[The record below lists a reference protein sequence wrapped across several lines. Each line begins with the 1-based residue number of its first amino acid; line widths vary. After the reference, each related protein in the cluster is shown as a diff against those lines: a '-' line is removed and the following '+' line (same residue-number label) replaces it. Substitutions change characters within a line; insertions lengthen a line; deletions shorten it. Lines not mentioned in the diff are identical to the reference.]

1 MSALFLCPE
10 RGYVWPMKKRVLCLV
25 ADGVEELE
33 LVAPV
38 DVLRRAG
45 AEVVLSVAGDGIHVT
60 GRNGIVLHG
69 DMNLAEADAENF
81 DLLFIPGGAAVG
93 ALRKDGRAAELARR
107 FIAAGKPVA
116 AICAGPLVLE
126 DAGLLEGKRFTAH
139 FSAANELPGAQT
151 GERVLE
157 DGLIMTS
164 RGAGTALE
172 FGLAMV
178 DRLFGEAKE
187 EEIARAI
194 MA

>member
-1 MSALFLCPE
+1 
-10 RGYVWPMKKRVLCLV
+10 MKKRVLCLL

-45 AEVVLSVAGDGIHVT
+45 ADVVLAAVGGDPVAT
-60 GRNGIVLHG
+60 GRNGLVLQADVLLAGLQTG
-69 DMNLAEADAENF
+69 DF
-81 DLLFIPGGAAVG
+81 DLLLIPGGAAVSF
-93 ALRKDGRAAELARR
+93 LRKDGRAAELARQ
-107 FIAAGKPVA
+107 FVDSGKPVA

-126 DAGLLEGKRFTAH
+126 DAGLLEGKRFTSH
-139 FSAANELPGAQT
+139 FSAVNELPGAQT
-151 GERVLE
+151 GERVVE
-157 DGLIMTS
+157 DGLIITS

-172 FGLAMV
+172 FGLALV

>member
-1 MSALFLCPE
+1 MEYMAKC
-10 RGYVWPMKKRVLCLV
+10 VLCLV

-45 AEVVLSVAGDGIHVT
+45 AEVVLAAVGEGIHVT
-60 GRNGIVLHG
+60 GRNGITLH
-69 DMNLAEADAENF
+69 ADAQLSDLDPATF
-81 DLLFIPGGAAVG
+81 DLLLIPGGAAV
-93 ALRKDGRAAELARR
+93 AKLRADGRSAELAAS
-107 FIAAGKPVA
+107 FVAAGKLVA

-126 DAGLLEGKRFTAH
+126 DAGLLEDKRFTAH

-151 GERVLE
+151 GERVME
-157 DGLIMTS
+157 DGLIITS

-172 FGLAMV
+172 FGLALV

-187 EEIARAI
+187 EEIAKAI

>member
-1 MSALFLCPE
+1 MS
-10 RGYVWPMKKRVLCLV
+10 KRVLCLM

-45 AEVVLSVAGDGIHVT
+45 AEVVLAAVGDGIHVT
-60 GRNGIVLHG
+60 GRHGIVLH
-69 DMNLAEADAENF
+69 ADAVLSDVAPETF
-81 DLLFIPGGAAVG
+81 DLLLIPGGAAV
-93 ALRKDGRAAELARR
+93 AKLRAGGRAAELA
-107 FIAAGKPVA
+107 AAFTGANKPVA

-139 FSAANELPGAQT
+139 FSVANELPEAQS

-157 DGLIMTS
+157 DGLIITS

-172 FGLAMV
+172 FGLALV

>member
-1 MSALFLCPE
+1 
-10 RGYVWPMKKRVLCLV
+10 MKKRVLCLL

-45 AEVVLSVAGDGIHVT
+45 AEVVLAVLGDGLEVA
-60 GRNGIVLHG
+60 GRNGLVLRG
-69 DMNLAEADAENF
+69 DALLADVPTEGF
-81 DLLFIPGGAAVG
+81 DLLLIPGGAAV
-93 ALRKDGRAAELARR
+93 AVLRQDGRPAALARR
-107 FIAAGKPVA
+107 FVAAGKPVA
-116 AICAGPLVLE
+116 AICSGPLVLQ
-126 DAGLLEGKRFTAH
+126 DAALLAGKRFTAH
-139 FSAANELPGAQT
+139 FSVAGELPGAQT
-151 GERVLE
+151 GERVLQ
-157 DGLIMTS
+157 DGLLITS

-172 FGLAMV
+172 FGLALV

>member
-1 MSALFLCPE
+1 
-10 RGYVWPMKKRVLCLV
+10 MKKRVLCLL

-45 AEVVLSVAGDGIHVT
+45 AEVVVATLDANPET
-60 GRNGIVLHG
+60 AGRNGMVLRG
-69 DMNLAEADAENF
+69 DAALEEVATMGF
-81 DLLFIPGGAAVG
+81 DLLFIPGGPAVTV
-93 ALRKDGRAAELARR
+93 LRQDGRAVELAKK
-107 FIAAGKPVA
+107 FVAAGKPVA

-126 DAGLLEGKRFTAH
+126 DAGLLGGKRFTAH
-139 FSAANELPGAQT
+139 ASVANELPGALT
-151 GERVLE
+151 GERVVE

>member
-1 MSALFLCPE
+1 MT
-10 RGYVWPMKKRVLCLV
+10 KRVLCLV

-33 LVAPV
+33 LIAPV

-45 AEVVLSVAGDGIHVT
+45 VEVVLAAIGEGIHLT
-60 GRNGIVLHG
+60 GRNGIVLH
-69 DMNLAEADAENF
+69 ADALLSGLDPSAF
-81 DLLFIPGGAAVG
+81 DLLLIPGGAAV
-93 ALRKDGRAAELARR
+93 AKLRADGRAAELA
-107 FIAAGKPVA
+107 AAFVSANKPVA

-139 FSAANELPGAQT
+139 FSVANELPGAQS

-157 DGLIMTS
+157 DGLIITS

-172 FGLAMV
+172 FGLALV
-178 DRLFGEAKE
+178 DRLCGETKE
-187 EEIARAI
+187 EEIAQAI

>member
-1 MSALFLCPE
+1 
-10 RGYVWPMKKRVLCLV
+10 MKKRVLCLL

-45 AEVVLSVAGDGIHVT
+45 AHVVLATLGENAEVT
-60 GRNGIVLHG
+60 GRNGMLLRG
-69 DMNLAEADAENF
+69 DLPLCGLKPGDF
-81 DLLFIPGGAAVG
+81 DLLLIPGGAAVA
-93 ALRKDGRAAELARR
+93 ALRKDGRPAALARQ
-107 FIAAGKPVA
+107 FVEAGKPVA

-151 GERVLE
+151 GERVVE
-157 DGLIMTS
+157 DGLIITS

-172 FGLAMV
+172 FGLALV
-178 DRLFGEAKE
+178 DRLCGEAAE

>member
-1 MSALFLCPE
+1 
-10 RGYVWPMKKRVLCLV
+10 MKKRVLCLL
-25 ADGVEELE
+25 AEGVEELE

-45 AEVVLSVAGDGIHVT
+45 ADVVVAT
-60 GRNGIVLHG
+60 LAANPETAGRNGIVLRG
-69 DMNLAEADAENF
+69 DAALEAVGKQDF
-81 DLLFIPGGAAVG
+81 DLLFIPGGPAVSG
-93 ALRKDGRAAELARR
+93 LRHDGRAAQLAKK
-107 FIAAGKPVA
+107 FIAAGKPVG

-126 DAGLLEGKRFTAH
+126 DAGLLAGKRFTAH
-139 FSAANELPGAQT
+139 SSVVNELPGALT
-151 GERVLE
+151 GERVVE

>member
-1 MSALFLCPE
+1 M
-10 RGYVWPMKKRVLCLV
+10 RRRVLCLV
-25 ADGVEELE
+25 AEGVEELE

-45 AEVVLSVAGDGIHVT
+45 AEVVLAVVGEGIPVT
-60 GRNGIVLHG
+60 GRNGLVLHG
-69 DMNLAEADAENF
+69 DRTLGEVEVGEF
-81 DLLFIPGGAAVG
+81 DLLFVPGGAAV
-93 ALRKDGRAAELARR
+93 AVLRKDGRAAGLARR
-107 FIAAGKPVA
+107 FVAAGKPVA
-116 AICAGPLVLE
+116 ALCAGPLVLE
-126 DAGLLEGKRFTAH
+126 DAGLLRGKRFTAH
-139 FSAANELPGAQT
+139 FSVANELPGAQT

-172 FGLAMV
+172 FGLALV

-187 EEIARAI
+187 EEIARSI

>member
-1 MSALFLCPE
+1 
-10 RGYVWPMKKRVLCLV
+10 MKKRVLCLV

-45 AEVVLSVAGDGIHVT
+45 AEVVMAAIGDGIHIT
-60 GRNGIVLHG
+60 GRNGMVLHA
-69 DMNLAEADAENF
+69 DTTLAEEGPEGF
-81 DLLFIPGGAAVG
+81 DLLFVPGGAAVG
-93 ALRKDGRAAELARR
+93 ALRKDGRAADLARK
-107 FIAAGKPVA
+107 FVAAGKPVA

-126 DAGLLEGKRFTAH
+126 DAGLLEGRRFTAH
-139 FSAANELPGAQT
+139 FSVANELPGAQT
-151 GERVLE
+151 GERVME